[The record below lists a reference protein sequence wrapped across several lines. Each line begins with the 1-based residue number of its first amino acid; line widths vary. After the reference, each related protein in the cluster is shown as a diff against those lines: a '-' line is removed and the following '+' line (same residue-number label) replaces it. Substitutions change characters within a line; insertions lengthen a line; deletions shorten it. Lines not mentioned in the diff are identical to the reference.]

1 MVESEREADCSL
13 HGGQKHRVGTRD
25 KTYKGIPPRTYFQ
38 LTLTSPY
45 CFQVSRD
52 LPFMIELSFRY

>member
-52 LPFMIELSFRY
+52 LPFMI